1 MSRPGGDGG
10 GMGGRDVGGGGEYM
24 DRGVGRGGAAGAT
37 RYPAQ
42 TSWGD
47 ARSAQVQTY
56 CMYVHTYTTTYIAS
70 KSRCVMYLLCSCECL
85 CGRLLIS

>member
-47 ARSAQVQTY
+47 ARSAQVQMY
-56 CMYVHTYTTTYIAS
+56 CMYTYIYYNIAS
-70 KSRCVMYLLCSCECL
+70 KSSV
-85 CGRLLIS
+85 